1 MSDKFLNPQH
11 IRKTLTFE
19 QFEMLLTCHL
29 EKRLT
34 AIQEKRESYL
44 VKFSKTVANIECCQH
59 QNTKTL
65 QQNIDDLKNEIHSK
79 NEIIT
84 AL

>member
-1 MSDKFLNPQH
+1 MSDKFLNPHH

-34 AIQEKRESYL
+34 SIQEKRESYL

-65 QQNIDDLKNEIHSK
+65 QQNIDDLKNDIHSK

-84 AL
+84 TL